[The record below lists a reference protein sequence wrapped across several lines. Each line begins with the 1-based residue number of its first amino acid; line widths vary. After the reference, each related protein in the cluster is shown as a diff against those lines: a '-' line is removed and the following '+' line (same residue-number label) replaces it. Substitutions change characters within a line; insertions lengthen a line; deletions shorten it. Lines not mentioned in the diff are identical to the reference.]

1 MPTMDSARTVST
13 LNTEDRKSQIAN
25 RKYASLPLVIVNP
38 ASAGGA
44 TGEKWP
50 GTASALR
57 THFGAFSCAFTEKSG
72 DGQVIAA
79 RGARAGRRF
88 IIACG
93 GDGTISE
100 VANGILESGADVEL
114 GVLPSG
120 TGGDF
125 RRTLRI
131 PARAGDAALALRM
144 GVTRT
149 IDVGRVTYINN
160 EGITATR
167 FFLNVASFGM
177 GGVVIERVKEKSVP
191 WLPAN
196 AAKFVGGSGAFAAA
210 ALHTALTFTKPTV
223 TLRLDDK
230 PEFHL
235 QVANLCVAN
244 AQYFGGGMHIAPQ
257 AKVND
262 GQLDIVAVGNL
273 SALSIFANSYRLYLG
288 THLGMQQV
296 HHARGTR
303 LSARPERGDPPAAR
317 LEVDGELV
325 GRLPASFEVVPAAL
339 RVRVPA

>member
-1 MPTMDSARTVST
+1 MKNANPQSAIRNPQS
-13 LNTEDRKSQIAN
+13 RP
-25 RKYASLPLVIVNP
+25 LPLVIVNP
-38 ASAGGA
+38 ASASGE

-50 GTASALR
+50 GIASALR
-57 THFGAFSCAFTEKSG
+57 THFGAFSCVFTEKSG
-72 DGQVIAA
+72 DGQLIAA
-79 RGARAGRRF
+79 REARAGRRF

-100 VANGILESGADVEL
+100 VANGILESGEDVEL

-131 PARAGDAALALRM
+131 PARAGDAALALRR
-144 GVTRT
+144 GVTRMM
-149 IDVGRVTYINN
+149 DVGGVTYINN
-160 EGITATR
+160 EGITTTR

-177 GGVVIERVKEKSVP
+177 GGAVVERVKEKSVP

-196 AAKFVGGSGAFAAA
+196 AAKFVGGTGEFAAA
-210 ALHTALTFTKPTV
+210 ALHTALTFTKPIV

-230 PEFHL
+230 PEFQL

-262 GQLDIVAVGNL
+262 GQLDVVAVGNL
-273 SALSIFANSYRLYLG
+273 SALSILANSYRLYLG
-288 THLGMQQV
+288 THLDIGQV
-296 HHARGTR
+296 HHALARR
-303 LSARPERGDPPAAR
+303 ISARAADNGR
-317 LEVDGELV
+317 EVKVEIDGELA
-325 GRLPASFEVVPAAL
+325 GRLPATFEILSLAL
-339 RVRVPA
+339 KIRCPE